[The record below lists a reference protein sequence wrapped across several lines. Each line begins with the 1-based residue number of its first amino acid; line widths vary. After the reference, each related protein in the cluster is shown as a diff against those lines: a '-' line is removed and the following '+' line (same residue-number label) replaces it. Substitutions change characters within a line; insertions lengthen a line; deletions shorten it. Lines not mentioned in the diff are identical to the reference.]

1 MGRIDNSYLY
11 VGRAW
16 SELQQLTAGRRV
28 VVITDQALYSHYG
41 EAISRYEHIVV
52 EGGEQAKSLQSV
64 EAIYSKLISMGAD
77 RTTMLV
83 GVGGGIVTDITGFVA
98 ATFMRG
104 VDFGFVPTTL
114 LAQVDASLGG
124 KNGVN
129 VAGFKNMVGTFCQPK
144 FVITDVTLLATLSGR
159 EFCAGMAEVIKAAI
173 ICDPMLF
180 KVLEGKSI
188 DYWRANAAA
197 LEQVVTA
204 AAQIKLSIVSRDERE
219 GGLRR
224 VLNLGHT
231 IAHAIESRT
240 SNYYNHGEAVAFG
253 TVMVA
258 RMAASNGLM
267 DRLEAERI
275 EALFSSYGFTV
286 HFPFTTDLMEAIAK
300 DKKRESDKLHLIIP
314 RAIGRVEDRA
324 VTLEELKSMFLK

>member
-28 VVITDQALYSHYG
+28 VVITDQAVYSHYS
-41 EAISRYEHIVV
+41 EAISHYEHIVV

-64 EAIYSKLISMGAD
+64 EAIYSGLIAMGAD

-144 FVITDVTLLATLSGR
+144 FVITDVTLLATLSCR
-159 EFCAGMAEVIKAAI
+159 EFCAGMAQVIKAAI

-180 KVLEGKSI
+180 KMLEEKSI
-188 DYWRANAAA
+188 EYWRANAAA

-204 AAQIKLSIVSRDERE
+204 AAEIKLSIVSRDERE

-231 IAHAIESRT
+231 IAHALESRT

-253 TVMVA
+253 IVMVA
-258 RMAASNGLM
+258 RMAANNGLM
-267 DRLEAERI
+267 DSSEAERI
-275 EALFSSYGFTV
+275 EALFSSYGCTV
-286 HFPFTTDLMEAIAK
+286 HFPFTVELMEAIAK

-324 VTLEELKSMFLK
+324 VSLEELKSMFLK